1 MKGQTFD
8 RHMQYG
14 SSSRTI
20 TLGLG
25 YWAMIAE
32 IQEYNNTTFKDT
44 MMKVVKL
51 AHRETMSK
59 KLHK

>member
-1 MKGQTFD
+1 MVKQTFD

-32 IQEYNNTTFKDT
+32 IQENLSLDFKTAIKRAIADCH
-44 MMKVVKL
+44 K
-51 AHRETMSK
+51 ETMKIKSE
-59 KLHK
+59 

>member
-1 MKGQTFD
+1 MVKQTFD

-32 IQEYNNTTFKDT
+32 IQEELGLDFKTAFKRAIADC
-44 MMKVVKL
+44 
-51 AHRETMSK
+51 HREAMKRKSD
-59 KLHK
+59 